1 MDEKLKRIKG
11 KKNGNSF
18 RQLSWS
24 IRPAQNTCFLVNN
37 ETVFDKRRNKHS
49 NRFSVKIPGHKLET
63 Y

>member
-1 MDEKLKRIKG
+1 MDERLKRIKG

-37 ETVFDKRRNKHS
+37 ETVFDNS
-49 NRFSVKIPGHKLET
+49 QEDEQSS
-63 Y
+63 